1 MADVDP
7 ALEAMRA
14 QVLAAG
20 KARRPVRVRGAGTK
34 DFLGGTPAGEILDT
48 RSLEGIVDYEPSE
61 LVVTARAGTRLS
73 VLEAALREHGQF
85 LAFEPPAFDG
95 DPTIGGVVATGLA
108 GPRRASAGGVRDF
121 VLGARLMGTNGEV
134 LTFGGQVMKNV
145 AGFDVSRLLCGSWG
159 ILGLIT
165 EVSLKVLPQP
175 ACEATVSFEM
185 TAEQALAAFNRWSR
199 QSWPLSATS
208 WCDGLARIRL
218 SGVAAV
224 VEGAVTALGGAR
236 ALPEEATSSWHGL
249 RHHRDGF
256 WGRRVPTW
264 RLSVPSVAPLAAL
277 PGPMLIEWAG
287 ALRWLRTDA
296 AAAEVLDAARAVGG
310 SAALWHGGAPSATP
324 LSAQLL
330 AIHRRLKDAF
340 DPAGLFNPGRLV
352 PEL

>member
-20 KARRPVRVRGAGTK
+20 RARTPLRIRGAGTK
-34 DFLGGTPAGEILDT
+34 DFLGGVPAGEILDT
-48 RSLEGIVDYEPSE
+48 RALEGLVSYEPSE
-61 LVVTARAGTRLS
+61 LVVTVRAGTRLS
-73 VLEAALREHGQF
+73 VLEERLRAHGQF

-121 VLGARLMGTNGEV
+121 VLGARLMGADGE
-134 LTFGGQVMKNV
+134 LLHFGGQVMKNV

-159 ILGLIT
+159 ILGPIA

-175 ACEATVSFEM
+175 ATEATLVFEM
-185 TAEQALAAFNRWSR
+185 GAAEALAAFNRWSR

-208 WCDGLARIRL
+208 WYDGLARIRL
-218 SGVAAV
+218 SGVRPV

-236 ALPEEATSSWHGL
+236 ALPGEATRWWDGL

-256 WGRRVPTW
+256 WSERRPSW
-264 RLSVPSVAPLAAL
+264 RLSVPSVAPLATL
-277 PGPMLIEWAG
+277 PGPLLIEWAG

-296 AAAEVLDAARAVGG
+296 PAADVLDAARAAGG
-310 SAALWHGGAPSATP
+310 SATLWHGGAPCATP